1 LSQAEIPKTYDPK
14 AVEARIYEE
23 WERSGAFE
31 ADPDSEKEPY
41 CIVLPPPNVT
51 GALHMGHALNGA
63 IQDTLVRR
71 ARMKGY
77 EALWLPGV
85 DHASIGLHN
94 VVERKLMREEGKTRF
109 DIGRERFVELCR
121 EFAEESRGQILGQLR
136 KLGASVDW
144 RRLRYTMD
152 DGYVDAVL
160 TAFVELFDQGLV
172 YRGNRITNWCP
183 HDRSAISDLEVNY
196 EEVEGK
202 LYGIR
207 YPFSDGKGPGPD
219 GNPYAQVFSTRPET
233 MLGDVALVV
242 NPDDERYT
250 GLVGRRVTVP
260 FVEREIEVLADE
272 YVNPSFGTG
281 VLKVT
286 PAHDPND
293 FEIAK
298 RHDLP
303 AVNVLNP
310 DGTINENGAQFEGMS
325 REAARNAI
333 VEGLDEKGLLGEVR
347 PHRYRLGHCDRCG
360 SVVEPWLSEQW
371 WISMQELA
379 APAIEALK
387 HKEITVHPDSW
398 RRETIRWL
406 ENLQDWNVSRQLWWG
421 HRIPVWYGPDGEVV
435 ASKESPGEGWEQDP
449 DILDTWFSSG
459 LWPFATL
466 GWPEETEDL
475 RYFYS
480 TSLLSTAREIMYLWV
495 ARMIMMGLRFRGDVP
510 FRKVNVHSIV
520 LAEDGTKMSKS
531 KGNTINPLYLFD
543 EYGTDAVRF
552 GLLYQ
557 SSTQDFSY
565 SYERAALGRGFV
577 TKLWNM
583 ARFVSG
589 YPTEGDSGARG
600 NGARGSASKE
610 TSASDRWILS
620 SFNETVREYDRLL
633 EECEFSEAM
642 RVVYDFAWRQFAD
655 WYVEISKAAP
665 SKQTTRVLREVFDG
679 TLRLLH
685 PPMPFATEEMYGG
698 LGGEGLLINQEF
710 PRFDPALEDAEAE
723 RLLERTRLAVS
734 AVRSFRADSGI
745 DGELAGKAPEG
756 VDLEVFSALAGVRI
770 VEDLD
775 GSARATL
782 PAGDVVVELALSEE
796 LRREE
801 VERLRKEISRV
812 EGEVRRA
819 EGKLSNKNFVE
830 RAPAA
835 VVASEREKLDR
846 NAGLVETLKTRLDE
860 YL

>member
-1 LSQAEIPKTYDPK
+1 MSQAEIPKTFDPK

-23 WERSGAFE
+23 WEHSGAFE
-31 ADPDSEKEPY
+31 ADPSPEKEPY

-63 IQDTLVRR
+63 IQDTLTRR

-85 DHASIGLHN
+85 DHASIALQN
-94 VVERKLMREEGKTRF
+94 VVERKILREEGKTKW
-109 DIGRERFVELCR
+109 DVGRERFVELCR
-121 EFAEESRGQILGQLR
+121 EFAENSRSQILGQLKR
-136 KLGASVDW
+136 LGASVDW

-152 DGYVDAVL
+152 EGYVDAVL
-160 TAFVELFDQGLV
+160 TAFVELYNAGLI

-183 HDRSAISDLEVNY
+183 RDRSAISDLEVNY
-196 EEVEGK
+196 EEVDGK
-202 LYGIR
+202 LYGVR
-207 YPFSDGKGPGPD
+207 YPFADDRGPGPD
-219 GNPYAQVFSTRPET
+219 GNNYAQVFTTRPET
-233 MLGDVALVV
+233 ILGDVALMV
-242 NPDDERYT
+242 NPDDERYKD
-250 GLVGRRVTVP
+250 LVGRRVTVP
-260 FVEREIEVLADE
+260 FVEREIEVIDDS
-272 YVNPSFGTG
+272 YVDPEFGTG

-293 FEIAK
+293 FEIGE
-298 RHDLP
+298 RHGFP

-310 DGTINENGAQFEGMS
+310 DGTINENGGPFAGMT
-325 REAARNAI
+325 REEARSAL
-333 VEGLDEKGLLGEVR
+333 VERLDEEGLLGEVKEYR
-347 PHRYRLGHCDRCG
+347 HRVGHCDRCG
-360 SVVEPWLSEQW
+360 AVIEPWLSEQW
-371 WISMQELA
+371 WLSMRELA
-379 APAIEALK
+379 EPAIEALK
-387 HKEITVHPDSW
+387 NEQITVYPDSW

-421 HRIPVWYGPDGEVV
+421 HRIPVWYGPNGEVV
-435 ASKESPGEGWEQDP
+435 AAEESPGDGYEQDK
-449 DILDTWFSSG
+449 DVLDTWFSSA

-466 GWPEETEDL
+466 GWPEEAEDL
-475 RYFYS
+475 EYFYP

-531 KGNTINPLYLFD
+531 KGNTIDPLDLFD

-577 TKLWNM
+577 TKVWNM

-589 YPTEGDSGARG
+589 YPKEVSDGREE
-600 NGARGSASKE
+600 AS
-610 TSASDRWILS
+610 TSDRWILS
-620 SFNETVREYDRLL
+620 SFNEIVREYDRLL

-665 SKQTTRVLREVFDG
+665 SKQTPRILREVFEG
-679 TLRLLH
+679 ILRLLH
-685 PPMPFATEEMYGG
+685 PPMPFATEEMYGI
-698 LGGEGLLINQEF
+698 LGGEKLLISQEF

-745 DGELAGKAPEG
+745 DGELTGRAPEG
-756 VDLEVFSALAGVRI
+756 VDLEVFSALSGVRV

-801 VERLRKEISRV
+801 VERLRKEVSRV

-819 EGKLSNKNFVE
+819 EGKLSNENFVE

-846 NAGLVETLKTRLDE
+846 NAGLLETLKMRLDE